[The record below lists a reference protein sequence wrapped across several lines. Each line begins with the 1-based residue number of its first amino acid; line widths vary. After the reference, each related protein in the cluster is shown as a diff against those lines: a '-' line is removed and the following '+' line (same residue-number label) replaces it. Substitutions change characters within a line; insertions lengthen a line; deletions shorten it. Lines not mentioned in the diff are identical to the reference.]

1 MVAAT
6 QAVTLRHPCD
16 GSCVLARLTCIWQNT
31 PMLRYLAILL
41 TLAAQTA
48 AAQPALT
55 GAEFDTYTRGKTM
68 FYGFQG
74 TVYGV
79 ERYLPNRRVI
89 WSFLDGNC
97 KEGVWYE
104 QADQICFVYE
114 DRIDPQCWVFTKSD
128 GGLIAL
134 FEGNSDAT
142 ELYEAEDVNEEMV
155 CLGPEVGV

>member
-1 MVAAT
+1 MGNC
-6 QAVTLRHPCD
+6 L
-16 GSCVLARLTCIWQNT
+16 LAMLTGICQNV
-31 PMLRYLAILL
+31 PMLGRIAILL
-41 TLAAQTA
+41 TLSAQAATA
-48 AAQPALT
+48 QSALS

-104 QADQICFVYE
+104 QAGQICFVYE

-142 ELYEAEDVNEEMV
+142 ELYEAEDINEEMV